1 MSNIQI
7 LSQDVINKI
16 AAGEVVEKPASVVKE
31 LIDNAIDAKATNIT
45 IEIQDGGM
53 QKILVVD
60 NGLGMSPTEAPLA
73 FQRHATSKIRSEEDL
88 LTLRTY
94 GFRGEAL
101 ASIVAISKTTMK
113 TRPGGDQ
120 LGSEIVI
127 QGGEMISTNQ
137 VGCPSGTSI
146 LIEDLFYNVPV
157 RKEFLKSTQNEY
169 KYILDVVS
177 KYAMAN
183 PLIGFTLINNG
194 KTIYNFPKEHQ
205 LEDRIREVMGADNF
219 GFMLPIF
226 YEHPHIE
233 VFGYI
238 GKPELASD
246 RKKTQYVFVNKRAI
260 ENKNIAFA
268 AKQAYSTLIPKNNY
282 PQFILFIDVPANIV
296 DVNVHPRKEEVK
308 FSNDKFIFDA
318 VMEACKKALERSNLT
333 PGSTNNMNNQMKQFG
348 APPSSLGA
356 TPKPFGTPPS
366 PFGATPKPFGT
377 PPSPFGAAPK
387 PFGNPGSP
395 LAPKPKPFG
404 SGADTLNDKP
414 FAPNPMGNANP
425 WNNNFAN
432 KDPFYNDFNDS
443 FDDFGNPRPQQMV
456 MPASQTDLKLLQIH
470 NLYIIVESQDGMII
484 YDQHALHERIL
495 FDKFKKI
502 REQTKEERNTQQL
515 TAPITLQPSVKE
527 CEILNQNLDFFNSI
541 GFAIEDF
548 GAKMFKITSIPEF
561 MANQD
566 VKKII
571 TDMISDLDNE
581 VGEVKEDFDNKALA
595 YLACKSAYKAG
606 DYIPPEEIAAMISA
620 IDQAVVKYT
629 CPHGRP
635 LKIEMTKD
643 ELEKMFLRK

>member
-318 VMEACKKALERSNLT
+318 VM
-333 PGSTNNMNNQMKQFG
+333 
-348 APPSSLGA
+348 
-356 TPKPFGTPPS
+356 
-366 PFGATPKPFGT
+366 
-377 PPSPFGAAPK
+377 
-387 PFGNPGSP
+387 
-395 LAPKPKPFG
+395 
-404 SGADTLNDKP
+404 
-414 FAPNPMGNANP
+414 
-425 WNNNFAN
+425 
-432 KDPFYNDFNDS
+432 
-443 FDDFGNPRPQQMV
+443 
-456 MPASQTDLKLLQIH
+456 
-470 NLYIIVESQDGMII
+470 
-484 YDQHALHERIL
+484 
-495 FDKFKKI
+495 
-502 REQTKEERNTQQL
+502 
-515 TAPITLQPSVKE
+515 
-527 CEILNQNLDFFNSI
+527 
-541 GFAIEDF
+541 
-548 GAKMFKITSIPEF
+548 
-561 MANQD
+561 
-566 VKKII
+566 
-571 TDMISDLDNE
+571 
-581 VGEVKEDFDNKALA
+581 
-595 YLACKSAYKAG
+595 
-606 DYIPPEEIAAMISA
+606 
-620 IDQAVVKYT
+620 
-629 CPHGRP
+629 
-635 LKIEMTKD
+635 
-643 ELEKMFLRK
+643 